1 MSFEFMG
8 LNGLEAVYV
17 RSWNSIVWTHAHT
30 AAEIQNLSN
39 GPSAIA
45 QLRGASV
52 LFFNVFEE
60 RKCVGFST
68 VS

>member
-1 MSFEFMG
+1 MG
-8 LNGLEAVYV
+8 LNGLEAAYV
-17 RSWNSIVWTHAHT
+17 RSWNSTVWTRAHT
-30 AAEIQNLSN
+30 AAEIQNPSN
-39 GPSAIA
+39 GPSATA

-60 RKCVGFST
+60 RKCVGLGT